1 MLRRWLVSAGLSTT
15 RNSDMLPPEVSHNE
29 IYERLCKVEAKV
41 DKVATDTEG
50 MVAAFNA
57 ASGAFT
63 VLEWIAKV
71 AKPIIFIGG
80 IMAAVAAMMHQNQK

>member
-1 MLRRWLVSAGLSTT
+1 M
-15 RNSDMLPPEVSHNE
+15 EKQEISHNE

-41 DKVATDTEG
+41 DKVAQDTEG
-50 MVAAFNA
+50 MVSAFNA

-71 AKPIIFIGG
+71 AKPVLWII
-80 IMAAVAAMMHQNQK
+80 ATVAAFVTIAHNTKP

>member
-1 MLRRWLVSAGLSTT
+1 MSQ
-15 RNSDMLPPEVSHNE
+15 EVSHNE
-29 IYERLCKVEAKV
+29 IYERLCKVETKV

-57 ASGAFT
+57 AQGAFT

-71 AKPIIFIGG
+71 SKPVLWIV
-80 IMAAVAAMMHQNQK
+80 AAVAALVTVAHNSK

>member
-1 MLRRWLVSAGLSTT
+1 MSK
-15 RNSDMLPPEVSHNE
+15 PEVSHNE
-29 IYERLCKVEAKV
+29 IYERLIAVESKV
-41 DKVATDTEG
+41 DKVSKDTEG

-71 AKPIIFIGG
+71 AKPLLWIV
-80 IMAAVAAMMHQNQK
+80 ATVAAFVTIVHNSKP

>member
-1 MLRRWLVSAGLSTT
+1 MSK
-15 RNSDMLPPEVSHNE
+15 PEVSHNE
-29 IYERLCKVEAKV
+29 IYERLIAVESKV
-41 DKVATDTEG
+41 DKVSKDTEG

-71 AKPIIFIGG
+71 AKPLLWIV
-80 IMAAVAAMMHQNQK
+80 ATVAAFVTIAHNSKP

>member
-1 MLRRWLVSAGLSTT
+1 MKP
-15 RNSDMLPPEVSHNE
+15 DVSHNE

-41 DKVATDTEG
+41 DKVAEDTEG

-63 VLEWIAKV
+63 VLEWIAKI
-71 AKPIIFIGG
+71 AKPLLWIV
-80 IMAAVAAMMHQNQK
+80 ATVAALVTVAHNSKP

>member
-1 MLRRWLVSAGLSTT
+1 M
-15 RNSDMLPPEVSHNE
+15 NQEVSHNE
-29 IYERLCKVEAKV
+29 IYERLCKVESKV

-71 AKPIIFIGG
+71 AKPLLWIV
-80 IMAAVAAMMHQNQK
+80 ATVAAFVTIAHNSKP

>member
-1 MLRRWLVSAGLSTT
+1 MKQQ
-15 RNSDMLPPEVSHNE
+15 EVSHNE
-29 IYERLCKVEAKV
+29 IYERLIAVEAKV

-71 AKPIIFIGG
+71 AKPVMWIV
-80 IMAAVAAMMHQNQK
+80 ATVAAFVTIVHNSKP

>member
-1 MLRRWLVSAGLSTT
+1 MSQ
-15 RNSDMLPPEVSHNE
+15 EVSHNE

-71 AKPIIFIGG
+71 AKPVLWIV
-80 IMAAVAAMMHQNQK
+80 ATVAAFVTIAHNSK

>member
-1 MLRRWLVSAGLSTT
+1 M
-15 RNSDMLPPEVSHNE
+15 NQEVSHNE

-71 AKPIIFIGG
+71 AKPLLWIV
-80 IMAAVAAMMHQNQK
+80 ATVAAFVTIAHNSKP

>member
-1 MLRRWLVSAGLSTT
+1 M
-15 RNSDMLPPEVSHNE
+15 NQEVSHNE

-41 DKVATDTEG
+41 DKVAEDTEG

-71 AKPIIFIGG
+71 AKPLLWIV
-80 IMAAVAAMMHQNQK
+80 ATVAAFVTIAHNSKP

>member
-1 MLRRWLVSAGLSTT
+1 MSK
-15 RNSDMLPPEVSHNE
+15 PEVSHNE
-29 IYERLCKVEAKV
+29 IYERLIAVESKV
-41 DKVATDTEG
+41 DKVSKDTEG

-71 AKPIIFIGG
+71 AKPLLWIV
-80 IMAAVAAMMHQNQK
+80 ATVAAFVTIAHNTKP

>member
-1 MLRRWLVSAGLSTT
+1 MSV
-15 RNSDMLPPEVSHNE
+15 EVSHNE

-71 AKPIIFIGG
+71 AKPILWISAG
-80 IMAAVAAMMHQNQK
+80 IAALATLFHHSQK

>member
-1 MLRRWLVSAGLSTT
+1 MSV
-15 RNSDMLPPEVSHNE
+15 EVSHNE

-63 VLEWIAKV
+63 VLEWLAKV
-71 AKPIIFIGG
+71 AKPVLWIV
-80 IMAAVAAMMHQNQK
+80 ATVAAFVTIAHNSKP